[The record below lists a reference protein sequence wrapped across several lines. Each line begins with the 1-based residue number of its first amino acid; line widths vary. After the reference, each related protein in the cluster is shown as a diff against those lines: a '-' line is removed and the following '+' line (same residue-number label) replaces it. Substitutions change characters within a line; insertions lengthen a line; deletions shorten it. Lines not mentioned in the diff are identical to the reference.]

1 MAVRETG
8 WSPVCYEYD
17 GSFAGFLTCVF
28 ESYAAKEEPVAF
40 FAPEDTRY
48 ALWPTRRID
57 THPQR
62 AGRVYRALE
71 PKLGVWGKRLV
82 CRGFLAG
89 MEERERHIWAFLAY
103 GLRRGPEAARDL
115 GDPRVDCLRRAV
127 EQLEEEAHRY
137 TGFVRFSDYGGML
150 VGEIAPKNRV
160 LPLLR
165 PHFVQRFA
173 GEDFFLH
180 DRTHREGLVYQQGR
194 WSIVPVEGL
203 TLPPLDEEEEGYR
216 QLWRR
221 FFHAVSIAQRENPK
235 AQARNLPHRYRS
247 EMVEFESEG

>member
-1 MAVRETG
+1 MSWTQV
-8 WSPVCYEYD
+8 SYLYD
-17 GSFAGFLTCVF
+17 GSYAGFLTCVF
-28 ESYAAKEEPVAF
+28 ESYVHREEPAGF
-40 FAPEDTRY
+40 TRFDE
-48 ALWPTRRID
+48 AAASFC
-57 THPQR
+57 PQLAVETDPADAR
-62 AGRVYRALE
+62 RVYRALE

-82 CRGFLAG
+82 CRGFLTG

-173 GEDFFLH
+173 GEDFFFH